1 MIPIQPWRTPDTSIR
16 HRFRPDGTRGVTRTG
31 FSLVELLVV
40 LAVIGILAGLFLP
53 SLLRARFNS
62 KVTVCLN
69 QYRQWGIAAGV
80 YAADDGKGR
89 LPSFRL
95 PTDKLSFIDP
105 WIVAM
110 EMVTNMAP
118 HGVTAPMWFCPT
130 RPRSLEYRRVN
141 FRLLRGRELV
151 TPADLVDEF
160 VNFQKGAYFGGDLMW
175 WIPRL
180 LGESLEFPDP
190 TRMQVRTP
198 DPWPRRLED
207 PTISTQP
214 MISDWYLG
222 TWDADRQV
230 VELRNNSGGHQW
242 AGSLRGLNVGF
253 ADGHVE
259 TRPKALLKWQAR
271 SPGGGAGAYVY

>member
-1 MIPIQPWRTPDTSIR
+1 MNPIQPSGTPGTLIDHQCRLARNGGVIR
-16 HRFRPDGTRGVTRTG
+16 AA

-40 LAVIGILAGLFLP
+40 LAVIGILAGLLLP

-62 KVTVCLN
+62 KVAVCLN

-95 PTDKLSFIDP
+95 PTDKLTFIDP

-110 EMVTNMAP
+110 EMVTNMAT

-130 RPRSLEYRRVN
+130 RPRAWENRRAN
-141 FRLLRGRELV
+141 FRWLRGRELV

-180 LGESLEFPDP
+180 LAESVEFPDLA
-190 TRMQVRTP
+190 RMQVRTP
-198 DPWPRRLED
+198 VPWPRRLED
-207 PTISTQP
+207 STISTQP

-259 TRPKALLKWQAR
+259 TRPKELIKWQAR
-271 SPGGGAGAYVY
+271 RPGGYAYVY